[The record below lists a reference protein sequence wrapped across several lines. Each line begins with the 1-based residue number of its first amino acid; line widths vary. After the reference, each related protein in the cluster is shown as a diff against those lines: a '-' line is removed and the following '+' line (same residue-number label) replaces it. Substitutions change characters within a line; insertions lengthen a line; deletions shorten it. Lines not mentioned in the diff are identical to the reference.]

1 MNIKLF
7 AQCTV
12 ALVTASL
19 LGYAF
24 SYIGVAG
31 TPIDSFWKLIAFDL
45 AASAIFA
52 FAWPHIRGVRKG
64 DALATDL
71 SMGNLRMP
79 GINVMVGTFGIGN
92 ATASANGRVGQR
104 IRIRLADGR
113 RGEARIVEYAGTFS
127 PARVQILEME
137 KPAPQHIVENG
148 ERLL

>member
-7 AQCTV
+7 AQCAV
-12 ALVTASL
+12 ALFAASL

-31 TPIDSFWKLIAFDL
+31 TLIDSFWKLVAFDL
-45 AASAIFA
+45 GAAIAFA
-52 FAWPHIRGVRKG
+52 FAWPHIRGIRKG
-64 DALATDL
+64 DALSTDL
-71 SMGNLRMP
+71 GMGNLRMP

-92 ATASANGRVGQR
+92 AFAAANGRVGQK
-104 IRIRLADGR
+104 IRIHLADGR
-113 RGEARIVEYAGTFS
+113 RGEAKILEYAGTFS

-137 KPAPQHIVENG
+137 KPAQHHVVENG

>member
-1 MNIKLF
+1 M
-7 AQCTV
+7 V
-12 ALVTASL
+12 ALFIASC

-31 TPIDSFWKLIAFDL
+31 TIIDSFWKLVAFDL
-45 AASAIFA
+45 AASMLFA
-52 FAWPHIRGVRKG
+52 FAWPIVRGVRKG

-79 GINVMVGTFGIGN
+79 GLNVMVGAFGLTN
-92 ATASANGRVGQR
+92 AFAAGNGRIGQR

-113 RGEARIVEYAGTFS
+113 KGEAKILEYAGTFS
-127 PARVQILEME
+127 PARVQIMEME
-137 KPAPQHIVENG
+137 KPAHQPIIENG

>member
-12 ALVTASL
+12 ALLAASL

-24 SYIGVAG
+24 SYIGVVG
-31 TPIDSFWKLIAFDL
+31 TAIDSFWKLVAFDL
-45 AASAIFA
+45 GAAIVFA
-52 FAWPHIRGVRKG
+52 FSWPHVRGVRKG

-79 GINVMVGTFGIGN
+79 GLNVMVGTFGIGN
-92 ATASANGRVGQR
+92 ALAASNGRMGEK
-104 IRIRLADGR
+104 IRIRLSDGR
-113 RGEARIVEYAGTFS
+113 RGEARVLEYAGTFS
-127 PARVQILEME
+127 PARVQVLEME
-137 KPAPQHIVENG
+137 KPAPQHIIENG

>member
-7 AQCTV
+7 AQCAV
-12 ALVTASL
+12 ALLTVSF

-31 TPIDSFWKLIAFDL
+31 TAIDSFWKLVAFDL
-45 AASAIFA
+45 AMALVFA
-52 FAWPHIRGVRKG
+52 FAWPHVRGVRKG

-71 SMGNLRMP
+71 GMGNLRMP

-92 ATASANGRVGQR
+92 AQAAANGRIGQK

-113 RGEARIVEYAGTFS
+113 RGEAKIVEYAGTFS